1 MSREVD
7 LDADE
12 RIAVEP
18 HEGGGA
24 RVVYLYLDP
33 WGRWQQDA
41 RGMVLTR
48 EQAHALADMLREVA
62 P

>member
-1 MSREVD
+1 MIID
-7 LDADE
+7 LDGDE

-18 HEGGGA
+18 REGGGA

-33 WGRWQQDA
+33 WKRWQIDA
-41 RGMVLTR
+41 RGIVLTR
-48 EQAHALADMLREVA
+48 EQAHALSSMLREVA